1 MKAEQVIAKF
11 ISRETA
17 TAKKRDI
24 VNGYYLKRGAS
35 ISTDGT
41 TLYSYWTPIARWDGA
56 KVLLDGRKFSVTTSK
71 QQGKLR
77 YMLSMAGIETEEF
90 DHEI

>member
-1 MKAEQVIAKF
+1 MNTEQVIAKF

-24 VNGYYLKRGAS
+24 VNVYYMRKGAS
-35 ISTDGT
+35 ISTDGS
-41 TLYSYWTPIARWDGA
+41 TLWSYWTPIAKWDGG
-56 KVLLDGRKFSVTTSK
+56 KVVMDGRKFSVTTSK

-77 YMLSMAGIETEEF
+77 YMLHVAGIETMEL
-90 DHEI
+90 DHAL